1 MDRHAVFVDVGYVLA
16 SVAELVTGSP
26 ERHRVRCDFGR
37 LLDALTSEISNKTSL
52 PLLRAYW
59 YDASITGQPEHD
71 QTTIADLQGVRLRLG
86 RLVRGE
92 QKGVDSRIVRDLIV
106 LARDEAIAEAF
117 VLAGDEDLC
126 EGVEEAQDQGV
137 RVTLIGVPGLNQS
150 RLLIQQADEQYVLA
164 DSFWRMHFAAV
175 PDLPHI
181 GDTPVRVAPA
191 ASTYVP
197 PPAARTSPVTGG
209 GYPAVRAA
217 FEAAVAR
224 SGEASPLAGL
234 AAEVQAFERAAR
246 QAGIDFAK
254 LLKAELAP
262 FELDDMR
269 HSTSQQI
276 PREFDVRLLRYAD
289 DSLTGKLWERPE
301 LKPTVRKGFW
311 EEIRAAT

>member
-1 MDRHAVFVDVGYVLA
+1 MDRYAVFVDVGYVLA
-16 SVAELVTGSP
+16 SVAELVAGSP
-26 ERHRVRCDFGR
+26 ERHRVRCDFGK
-37 LLDALTSEISNKTSL
+37 LVDALRTEISSRTSL

-106 LARDEAIAEAF
+106 LARDEAIAEAY

-126 EGVEEAQDQGV
+126 EGIEEAQDQGV

-164 DSFWRMHFAAV
+164 DSFWRTHFAAA
-175 PDLPHI
+175 
-181 GDTPVRVAPA
+181 DTQLTDAPVRVATAP
-191 ASTYVP
+191 STDAPLYAP
-197 PPAARTSPVTGG
+197 KTSPGATA

-224 SGEASPLAGL
+224 SGESSAVAGL
-234 AAEVQAFERAAR
+234 AAEVHAFERAAR
-246 QAGIDFAK
+246 QAGIAFAK
-254 LLKAELAP
+254 VLKSELAP

-269 HSTSQQI
+269 RNTSLQI

-301 LKPTVRKGFW
+301 LKPIVRRGFW
-311 EEIRAAT
+311 DEIRTAP

>member
-16 SVAELVTGSP
+16 SVAELIAGSP

-37 LLDALTSEISNKTSL
+37 LVDGLTADISARTTL

-106 LARDEAIAEAF
+106 LARDEAIAEAY

-126 EGVEEAQDQGV
+126 EGIEEAQDQGV

-150 RLLIQQADEQYVLA
+150 RLLVQQADTQYMLA
-164 DSFWRMHFAAV
+164 ESFWRTHFEVV
-175 PDLPHI
+175 PDLVPTEPEAKV
-181 GDTPVRVAPA
+181 GLPVRVIAPPLHA
-191 ASTYVP
+191 YKAPSNPGAV
-197 PPAARTSPVTGG
+197 
-209 GYPAVRAA
+209 YPAMRAA
-217 FEAAVAR
+217 FEAAAAR
-224 SGEASPLAGL
+224 SGERSVLSGL
-234 AAEVQAFERAAR
+234 AAEAHAFDAAAR
-246 QAGIDFAK
+246 QAGVDFAK
-254 LLKAELAP
+254 LLKSELAS
-262 FELDDMR
+262 FELDDLKR
-269 HSTSQQI
+269 TTSAQI
-276 PREFDVRLLRYAD
+276 PREFDVRLLRFAD

-311 EEIRAAT
+311 DEIRT